1 MKDQSVWIEAWDL
14 ISTGGERLTILRRT
28 IFAEHHEM
36 FRDTARRF
44 FETEVAPFHSE
55 WEKAG
60 VAPRSVWKRAG
71 EAGILCVTLP
81 EAVGAAGADRI
92 ASAILIEE
100 QARLG
105 LSGPGFSTHS
115 DIVAPYIANYGTEAQ
130 KAQWLPDMV
139 AGDLIGAIVLT
150 EPGAGSDL
158 RSIRTHFRHEGDV
171 IVLSGQ
177 KTFITN
183 GQCGDLL
190 VVAAKSGDPTAAKD
204 LTLVVVEA
212 DRPGVSRGPNFHK
225 IGMKAQDTCELFFDD
240 VRLPAAN
247 ILGEE
252 GQGFPLLS
260 KELAWERLQIA
271 IGAVATSAAALEWTN
286 DYTRERK
293 AFGTPISEFQNTR
306 FRLAEIKTEIE
317 IAQVFIDRCLVEVN
331 EERLDVTVA
340 AMAKY
345 WCTELM
351 GRVLDQCLQLHGGY
365 GYIWEYPIARA
376 WADARVH
383 RIYGGS
389 NEIMRELVARRL

>member
-1 MKDQSVWIEAWDL
+1 M
-14 ISTGGERLTILRRT
+14 TILQRK
-28 IFAEHHEM
+28 IFSEYHQM

-44 FETEVAPFHSE
+44 FETEVAPFHAE
-55 WEKAG
+55 WERVG
-60 VAPRSVWKRAG
+60 VAPRSVWKKAG
-71 EAGILCVTLP
+71 ETGLLCVTLP
-81 EAVGAAGADRI
+81 EEYGAAGADRL

-115 DIVAPYIANYGTEAQ
+115 DIVAPYILNYGTDAQ
-130 KAQWLPDMV
+130 KARWLPGMV
-139 AGDLIGAIVLT
+139 SGDLIGAIVLT

-158 RSIRTHFRHEGDV
+158 RSIRTHFRRDGDE

-183 GQCGDLL
+183 GQCADLL
-190 VVAAKSGDPTAAKD
+190 VVAAKSGDPSTTKD

-212 DRPGVSRGPNFHK
+212 NRPGVSRGQNFHK
-225 IGMKAQDTCELFFDD
+225 IGMKAQDTCELFFDN
-240 VRLPAAN
+240 VRLPAGN
-247 ILGEE
+247 ILGEVE
-252 GQGFPLLS
+252 KGFPLLS

-271 IGAVATSAAALEWTN
+271 IGAVATSAAALEWTK
-286 DYTRERK
+286 DYVRERK
-293 AFGTPISEFQNTR
+293 AFGTPIGEFQNTR
-306 FRLAEIKTEIE
+306 FRLAEIKTEVE
-317 IAQVFIDRCLVEVN
+317 IAQVFVDRCLSEVN
-331 EERLDVTVA
+331 EERLDLTVA

-351 GRVLDQCLQLHGGY
+351 GRALDQCLQLHGGY

-389 NEIMRELVARRL
+389 NEIMRELVARKL